1 TSILLR
7 LPVFLSCWIGTRWS
21 KFGIYIG
28 KATGWLTIWLVM
40 VIVYLLVFIVFLL
53 VDSTLSIH
61 ILYDLFEISK
71 SRLIVNKK

>member
-1 TSILLR
+1 
-7 LPVFLSCWIGTRWS
+7 
-21 KFGIYIG
+21 
-28 KATGWLTIWLVM
+28 M